1 MTPDNFIREI
11 QRAKEVLN
19 DAIEAIQ
26 DQDDE
31 VVLAVFESFEE
42 TQRIMNELQ
51 RKMLLSVLRPN
62 GELRDFT

>member
-11 QRAKEVLN
+11 QRAKEVLD

-62 GELRDFT
+62 GKLGA